1 MTKRTLP
8 LIVSVLCLGVI
19 LGMQIEHAA
28 SSDDPL
34 VAFRKLEQAYTLITR
49 GYVEPVQA
57 GDIVEHAIEGMVD
70 ELDPHSA
77 YIDAERMRQVREN
90 FDAAFEGIGIAYE
103 LIPGDEEQDTLAVL
117 SVMPGGPSE
126 KVGLL
131 TGDRIVAVDGERAI
145 GYSHEDVRGN
155 LKGPR
160 GSMVTVTV
168 ERPGMPNDLV
178 FDIKRDRIPIETV
191 ESSYMLDDQ
200 TGYIKM
206 IRFAR
211 TSHAEV
217 LAALTELKA
226 EGMRQLVFDLR
237 GNTGGLMDMA
247 VRISDLFL
255 DDDQLIVSQQG
266 RQPEHNAVY
275 KASGGGIFE
284 EQPIIVLVD
293 GNSASA
299 SEIVAGA
306 LQDHDRALVVGRRSF
321 GKGLVQQQYI
331 LEDGS
336 ALRVTTARYYTP
348 SGRLIQT
355 QYEEGDKD
363 AYYEQKVEQS
373 SADRTMNV
381 QEILAQ
387 VPDSLR
393 FTTTHGRTVIGGGGI
408 LPDFVVYDDTL
419 SAAVQLARR
428 YADGFVRHYL
438 DQQGD
443 TFRQTWGDDPA
454 RFVRD
459 FRLSDADFES
469 FLTFGQE
476 NGLAFAT
483 ENAEAAHVTEADIR
497 ADQELISLLIR
508 ARLAVRAFDREWQYP
523 IYHEV
528 DMTLKEARKL
538 WSDAQRLADE
548 YVAEG

>member
-8 LIVSVLCLGVI
+8 LVVSVLCFGVI

-57 GDIVEHAIEGMVD
+57 GEIVENAIEGMID

-77 YIDAERMRQVREN
+77 YIDAERMRQVRES
-90 FDAAFEGIGIAYE
+90 FDAAFEGIGISYE
-103 LIPGDEEQDTLAVL
+103 LIPGDAGQDTLAVL

-131 TGDRIVAVDGERAI
+131 TGDRITAVDGESAI
-145 GYSHEDVRGN
+145 GYSHDDVRGN

-160 GSMVTVTV
+160 GSTVNVKV
-168 ERPGMPNDLV
+168 ERPGVINTLV

-191 ESSYMLDDQ
+191 ESSYMMDDQ
-200 TGYIKM
+200 TGYIKLV
-206 IRFAR
+206 RFAR

-217 LAALTELKA
+217 LSALTDLKA
-226 EGMRQLVFDLR
+226 EGMQRLVLDLR

-275 KASGGGIFE
+275 KASGGGVFE

-355 QYEEGDKD
+355 EYEEGDKD
-363 AYYEQKVEQS
+363 AYYEQKVRQS
-373 SADRTMNV
+373 STDRTMNV

-393 FTTTHGRTVIGGGGI
+393 FTTTHGRTVVGGGGI
-408 LPDFVVYDDTL
+408 LPDVIVYDDTL
-419 SAAVQLARR
+419 STAVQVVRQ
-428 YADGFVRHYL
+428 YTDSFVRQYL
-438 DQQGD
+438 DAQGD
-443 TFRQTWGDDPA
+443 AFRTTWDDPA
-454 RFVRD
+454 QFIQE
-459 FRLSDADFES
+459 FRLKDADFEA
-469 FLTFGQE
+469 FMTFAEQ
-476 NGLAFAT
+476 NGLALADGDD
-483 ENAEAAHVTEADIR
+483 HVSEADIR
-497 ADQELISLLIR
+497 ADRDVIALLIR
-508 ARLAVRAFDREWQYP
+508 ARMAVRAFDRQWQYP
-523 IYHEV
+523 IFHEV
-528 DMTLKEARKL
+528 DVTLKEALKL
-538 WSDAQRLADE
+538 WTDAQRLADE

>member
-1 MTKRTLP
+1 
-8 LIVSVLCLGVI
+8 
-19 LGMQIEHAA
+19 MQIEHAA
-28 SSDDPL
+28 SSDDPA

-57 GDIVEHAIEGMVD
+57 GEIVENAIEGMVG

-77 YIDAERMRQVREN
+77 YIDAERMRQVRES
-90 FDAAFEGIGIAYE
+90 FDAAFEGIGISYE
-103 LIPGDEEQDTLAVL
+103 LIPGAEDQDTLAVL

-131 TGDRIVAVDGERAI
+131 TGDRIIAVDGENAI
-145 GYSHEDVRGN
+145 GYSHEEVRGN

-160 GSMVTVTV
+160 GSMVSVKV
-168 ERPGMPNDLV
+168 DRPGVINTLV

-191 ESSYMLDDQ
+191 ESNYMLDNR
-200 TGYIKM
+200 TGYIKLV
-206 IRFAR
+206 RFAR

-217 LAALTELKA
+217 LSALTELKA
-226 EGMRQLVFDLR
+226 EGMQRLVLDLR

-255 DDDQLIVSQQG
+255 DEDQLIVSQQG

-275 KASGGGIFE
+275 KASAGGVFE

-321 GKGLVQQQYI
+321 GKGLVQQQYM

-355 QYEEGDKD
+355 EYEEGDKD
-363 AYYEQKVEQS
+363 TYYEQKVSQS
-373 SADRTMNV
+373 STDRTMNV

-393 FTTTHGRTVIGGGGI
+393 FTTTGGRIVIGGGGI
-408 LPDFVVYDDTL
+408 LPDVVVYDDTL
-419 SAAVQLARR
+419 SAAVQLARVHT
-428 YADGFVRHYL
+428 DSFVRHYL
-438 DQQGD
+438 DEQGD
-443 TFRQTWGDDPA
+443 AFRTTWSDPEQFVQTFQLD
-454 RFVRD
+454 
-459 FRLSDADFES
+459 DADFEA
-469 FLTFGQE
+469 F
-476 NGLAFAT
+476 LAFAIQNGMVLGNG
-483 ENAEAAHVTEADIR
+483 EDQVSESDIR
-497 ADQELISLLIR
+497 ADQDLISLLVR
-508 ARLAVRAFDREWQYP
+508 ARIAVRAFDRQWQYP
-523 IYHEV
+523 IFHEV
-528 DMTLKEARKL
+528 DMTLKEAVKL
-538 WSDAQRLADE
+538 WTDAQRLADE
-548 YVAEG
+548 YVAAG